1 MREAMIET
9 VFWDLGGVIVRTE
22 DRTKRERWEQ
32 RLGMEPRQLDR
43 FIFGGE
49 MGRKA
54 SLGKV
59 HAHEVWE
66 WVRQELDLSQEEG
79 QQLTRDFWQGDDLDP
94 ELVGYIRGLRA
105 QFQTGLISNAWL
117 ELREQLVRH
126 WRIDD
131 AFDDL
136 VISAEVGLRKP
147 DPAIYRL
154 ALDRLEVR
162 ADRAVFVDDFE
173 NNISAAAEIG
183 MHAVLFRSR
192 SQAIAE
198 VDRLIGN

>member
-1 MREAMIET
+1 MREAVIEA

-49 MGRKA
+49 MGHKA
-54 SLGKV
+54 ALGEI
-59 HAHEVWE
+59 HAEEVWE
-66 WVRQELDLSQEEG
+66 WARQELGLSQDEG
-79 QQLTRDFWQGDDLDP
+79 TQLTRDFWQGDDLDQ

-131 AFDDL
+131 AFNDL
-136 VISAEVGLRKP
+136 VISAEVGLAKP

-192 SQAIAE
+192 IQAIAE

>member
-1 MREAMIET
+1 MPEIEA

-43 FIFGGE
+43 LIFGGE
-49 MGRKA
+49 MGHKA
-54 SLGKV
+54 ALGEV
-59 HAHEVWE
+59 HAQEVWE

-79 QQLTRDFWQGDDLDP
+79 QQLTRDFWQGDDLDL
-94 ELVGYIRGLRA
+94 ELIGYIRGLRA

-117 ELREQLVRH
+117 ELRELLVRH

-131 AFDDL
+131 AFNDL
-136 VISAEVGLRKP
+136 VISAEVGLAKP
-147 DPAIYRL
+147 DPAIYQL

-192 SQAIAE
+192 IQAIAE

>member
-1 MREAMIET
+1 MSEIEA

-43 FIFGGE
+43 LIFGGE

-54 SLGKV
+54 ALGE
-59 HAHEVWE
+59 ANAELVWE
-66 WVRQELDLSQEEG
+66 WVRQELDLSPEQRE
-79 QQLTRDFWQGDDLDP
+79 QLIRDFWQGDDLDL

-105 QFQTGLISNAWL
+105 KFLTGLISNAWL
-117 ELREQLVRH
+117 ELREQLVQH

-136 VISAEVGLRKP
+136 VISAEVGIAKP
-147 DPAIYRL
+147 DSAIYQL
-154 ALDRLEVR
+154 ALERLEVR
-162 ADRAVFVDDFE
+162 PERAIFVDDFD
-173 NNISAAAEIG
+173 NNIAAASDLG
-183 MHAVLFRSR
+183 MQAVLFRSR
-192 SQAIAE
+192 DQVMAE
-198 VDRLIGN
+198 VDQLTAS

>member
-1 MREAMIET
+1 MPEIEA

-43 FIFGGE
+43 LIFGGE

-54 SLGKV
+54 ALGKV
-59 HAHEVWE
+59 SADEVWE
-66 WVRQELDLSQEEG
+66 WVRQELDLSQNEG
-79 QQLTRDFWQGDDLDP
+79 QQLTRDFWQGDDLDL

-105 QFQTGLISNAWL
+105 RFQTGLISNAWL
-117 ELREQLVRH
+117 ELREQLEDH

-136 VISAEVGLRKP
+136 VISAEVGLAKP
-147 DPAIYRL
+147 DPAIYSL
-154 ALDRLEVR
+154 ALNRLNVS
-162 ADRAVFVDDFE
+162 ADRSVFVDDFE
-173 NNISAAAEIG
+173 NNIATAAEIG
-183 MHAVLFRSR
+183 IHAVQFISPI
-192 SQAIAE
+192 QAIAD
-198 VDRLIGN
+198 VNRLIGI

>member
-1 MREAMIET
+1 MHEAMIEA

-43 FIFGGE
+43 LIFGGE

-54 SLGKV
+54 SRGEI

-162 ADRAVFVDDFE
+162 ADRAIFVDDLE

-192 SQAIAE
+192 NQAIAE